1 MIQVAA
7 RPYQPV
13 SEQAQL
19 DLLLIEST
27 NSIIKSR
34 KVELIFAALNS
45 FSNPY
50 IRKDILNT
58 PSFVESTAL
67 IKRLS
72 SSGKLFL
79 ARTLLDQ
86 ISA

>member
-1 MIQVAA
+1 MLSTQ
-7 RPYQPV
+7 YQSV
-13 SEQAQL
+13 SEAAQL

-34 KVELIFAALNS
+34 KVELIFAALSS

-50 IRKDILNT
+50 IKKDILNT
-58 PSFVESTAL
+58 PSFIESVTL

-72 SSGKLFL
+72 PSGKLSL
-79 ARTLLDQ
+79 AKTLLEQ